1 MDKHPSVL
9 IVGFLLILILSGLIS
24 IACAQ
29 NGLTV
34 AIELFGKVRQVPI
47 FILCAVVVFVI
58 NWFAYIPAIIKKTEH
73 FYDLVGSLTY
83 ISVIVI
89 AIILSASFD
98 WRSIVVALMV
108 VVWASRLGM
117 FLFVR
122 VKKAGADDRFDEVKV
137 DPLKFLL
144 AWTLQ
149 AMWVL
154 LTSACAVVV
163 ITSQNYKPI
172 DLISVLGIVLW
183 LAGFLLEVIADYQK
197 KQFRL
202 NVENK
207 DKFIQSGLW
216 AWSQHPNYLGE
227 IILWSGMSLIAIP
240 VLQGWQ
246 WLALISP
253 FFVYLLL
260 TKGSGIP
267 TLDEK
272 SQSKWGNDPEYK
284 KYITNTGLLFP
295 KIK

>member
-9 IVGFLLILILSGLIS
+9 IVGFFLILILSGLIS

-34 AIELFGKVRQVPI
+34 NIELFEKARHVPI
-47 FILCAVVVFVI
+47 FIVCAIVIFVM
-58 NWFAYIPAIIKKTEH
+58 NWLAYIPAVIKRTEH
-73 FYDLVGSLTY
+73 FYDLIGSLTY
-83 ISVIVI
+83 ITVIVI
-89 AIILSASFD
+89 AIILSANFD
-98 WRSIVVALMV
+98 WRSIMVALMV

-122 VKKAGADDRFDEVKV
+122 VRRTGADDRFDEVKV

-154 LTSACAVVV
+154 LTSACAVVI
-163 ITSQNYKPI
+163 ITSQNYKSI
-172 DLISVLGIVLW
+172 DLISVLGILFWV
-183 LAGFLLEVIADYQK
+183 AGFSLEVVADYQK

-202 NVENK
+202 DIENK

-227 IILWSGMSLIAIP
+227 IILWFGVSLIAIP

-253 FFVYLLL
+253 LFVYLLL

-272 SQSKWGNDPEYK
+272 SQSKWGNDAEYE